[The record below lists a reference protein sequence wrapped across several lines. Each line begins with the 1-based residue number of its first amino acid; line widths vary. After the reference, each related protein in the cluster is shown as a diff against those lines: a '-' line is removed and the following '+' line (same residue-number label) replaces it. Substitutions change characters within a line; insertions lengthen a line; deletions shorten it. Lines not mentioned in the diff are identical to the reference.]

1 MRCTRK
7 VFVLPSK
14 PVVVFDVLVAVA
26 SLDRKVPTKS
36 QTAWRMSCF
45 VAQHVIA
52 LFLSKPI
59 FYSCYF
65 RFAREQEHIRTGN
78 QL

>member
-36 QTAWRMSCF
+36 QTALRMWCF
-45 VAQHVIA
+45 VAQHAIA

-59 FYSCYF
+59 SIHAIFVLPVSK
-65 RFAREQEHIRTGN
+65 RM
-78 QL
+78 